1 MPVDRDFEIAMRDG
15 VRVKVERARS
25 HKMQQTHDTDLY
37 PAAHR
42 DLMRSLLVRNWCGN
56 YGQSIAESARR
67 RSAADAP
74 CQSLR
79 ARQFTNS

>member
-1 MPVDRDFEIAMRDG
+1 VEAKMLVDRDVEIAMRDG

-42 DLMRSLLVRNWCGN
+42 GFDEVASGAELVR
-56 YGQSIAESARR
+56 
-67 RSAADAP
+67 
-74 CQSLR
+74 
-79 ARQFTNS
+79 